1 MTLFWHP
8 TGPKVSYREGILHV
22 SDLNP
27 QVETRWR
34 MSRWEMVKLGFACL
48 NAALMPPRHPS

>member
-8 TGPKVSYREGILHV
+8 SGPKLTYRDGCYLHV

-27 QVETRWR
+27 QIEHGWM
-34 MSRWEMVKLGFACL
+34 MSRLEMLALGWRCIR
-48 NAALMPPRHPS
+48 AALRTAT

>member
-8 TGPKVSYREGILHV
+8 TGPKVTYKSGMLHV

-27 QVETRWR
+27 QVDTRWR
-34 MSRWEMVKLGFACL
+34 MSRSEMLRLGWRCIR
-48 NAALMPPRHPS
+48 AALSSPIKP

>member
-8 TGPKVSYREGILHV
+8 TGPKVSYRDGMLHV

-27 QVETRWR
+27 QVETRWI
-34 MSRWEMVKLGFACL
+34 MSRLEMFIFGWRCILSVL
-48 NAALMPPRHPS
+48 R

>member
-8 TGPKVSYREGILHV
+8 TGPKLSYRNGVLHV

-27 QVETRWR
+27 EVSTKWT
-34 MSRWEMVKLGFACL
+34 MSRSEMLALGWRCIW
-48 NAALMPPRHPS
+48 AAIQKDRR

>member
-8 TGPKVSYREGILHV
+8 TGPKLAYKDGVLHV

-34 MSRWEMVKLGFACL
+34 MSRLEMIRLGWACIR
-48 NAALMPPRHPS
+48 AALI

>member
-8 TGPKVSYREGILHV
+8 TGPKLTYRLGEFHL

-27 QVETRWR
+27 QVEHVFMMTRLEMFALGWR
-34 MSRWEMVKLGFACL
+34 CIK
-48 NAALMPPRHPS
+48 AAIRGE

>member
-8 TGPKVSYREGILHV
+8 TGPMLRYREGLLHV

-27 QVETRWR
+27 QIETQWT
-34 MSRWEMVKLGFACL
+34 MTRWEMLRLGWRCIM
-48 NAALMPPRHPS
+48 AALHV

>member
-8 TGPKVSYREGILHV
+8 TGPRVTYRDGMLHV

-27 QVETRWR
+27 HVETRWTMNR
-34 MSRWEMVKLGFACL
+34 IEMLVLGWRCIR
-48 NAALMPPRHPS
+48 AALS

>member
-8 TGPKVSYREGILHV
+8 TGPKLTYREGVLHV

-27 QVETRWR
+27 QVETRWT
-34 MSRWEMVKLGFACL
+34 MSRAEMLALGWRCIR
-48 NAALMPPRHPS
+48 AALKR

>member
-8 TGPKVSYREGILHV
+8 TGPKLTYRDGEFHV

-27 QVETRWR
+27 QVEHGWVMTRSEMLRLGWR
-34 MSRWEMVKLGFACL
+34 CIV
-48 NAALMPPRHPS
+48 AAMR